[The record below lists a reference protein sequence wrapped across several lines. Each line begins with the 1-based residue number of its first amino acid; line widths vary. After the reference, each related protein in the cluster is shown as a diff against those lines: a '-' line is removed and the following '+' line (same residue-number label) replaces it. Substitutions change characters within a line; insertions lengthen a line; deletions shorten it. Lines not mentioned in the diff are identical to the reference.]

1 MLDGYGTCQP
11 TVQQQQL
18 VWENV
23 AINSILAI
31 NNLTQP
37 NSTNL
42 PQLIRIPILI
52 FDIRTNGLIDTGAAA
67 SLVSSN
73 ILFKLRE
80 KTVKSLKNEENAP
93 IFKTVSGQ
101 PLNSLGKYEFPVTIN
116 KDHTFLHS
124 FYVINN
130 LKENCILGIDFL
142 SQNNVKINTKNR
154 QLNYDHA
161 EAEQILESDYPIY
174 SITIGNDQTEIPL
187 TPYDQPHR
195 IIRKREIDIPDNLIA
210 HDLAYE
216 RPIIVYQNK
225 PNHIHPTD
233 MTGTDDEGPITAD
246 ELRSLLP
253 FEQFNSNNE
262 VVSTVPISELDLSHL
277 DENQRRTV
285 IIQ

>member
-1 MLDGYGTCQP
+1 M
-11 TVQQQQL
+11 
-18 VWENV
+18 
-23 AINSILAI
+23 AINSILRI
-31 NNLTQP
+31 NNLSQP

-67 SLVSSN
+67 SLVSSD
-73 ILFKLRE
+73 ILFKLKE

-101 PLNSLGKYEFPVTIN
+101 ALHSLGKYEFPVTIN
-116 KDHTFLHS
+116 KNHTFLHS
-124 FYVINN
+124 FYVMSS

-174 SITIGNDQTEIPL
+174 SIKIGNDQTEIPL
-187 TPYDQPHR
+187 TPYNQPRR
-195 IIRKREIDIPDNLIA
+195 IIRKREIKIPDNLIA

-216 RPIIVYQNK
+216 RPIILNQNS

-233 MTGTDDEGPITAD
+233 ITGTDDEGPNTAD

-262 VVSTVPISELDLSHL
+262 VVSTVPISEFDLSHL

-285 IIQ
+285 LYNYTSLNEKTFFPTKKEI

>member
-1 MLDGYGTCQP
+1 
-11 TVQQQQL
+11 
-18 VWENV
+18 V
-23 AINSILAI
+23 AINSILRI
-31 NNLTQP
+31 NNLSQP

-73 ILFKLRE
+73 ILFKLKE

-101 PLNSLGKYEFPVTIN
+101 ALNSLGKYEFPVTIN
-116 KDHTFLHS
+116 KEHTFLHT

-142 SQNNVKINTKNR
+142 SQKNVKINTKNR

-161 EAEQILESDYPIY
+161 EAEKILESDYPIY

-195 IIRKREIDIPDNLIA
+195 IIRKREIEIPDNLIA

-216 RPIIVYQNK
+216 RPIILNQSS
-225 PNHIHPTD
+225 PNHIHIHIQKTFFPTKK
-233 MTGTDDEGPITAD
+233 EI
-246 ELRSLLP
+246 
-253 FEQFNSNNE
+253 
-262 VVSTVPISELDLSHL
+262 
-277 DENQRRTV
+277 
-285 IIQ
+285 

>member
-1 MLDGYGTCQP
+1 
-11 TVQQQQL
+11 
-18 VWENV
+18 
-23 AINSILAI
+23 
-31 NNLTQP
+31 
-37 NSTNL
+37 
-42 PQLIRIPILI
+42 
-52 FDIRTNGLIDTGAAA
+52 
-67 SLVSSN
+67 
-73 ILFKLRE
+73 
-80 KTVKSLKNEENAP
+80 LKNEENAP

-101 PLNSLGKYEFPVTIN
+101 ALNLLGKYEFPVTIN

-174 SITIGNDQTEIPL
+174 SIKIGNDQTEIPL
-187 TPYDQPHR
+187 TPYNQPRR
-195 IIRKREIDIPDNLIA
+195 IIRKREIKIPDNLIA

-216 RPIIVYQNK
+216 RPIILNQNS

-233 MTGTDDEGPITAD
+233 ITGTDDEGPNTAD

-262 VVSTVPISELDLSHL
+262 VVSTVPISEFDLSHL

-285 IIQ
+285 LYNYTSLNEKTFFPTKKEI